1 MTDEQCWQIIDLTRA
16 AAGGDVHA
24 QAALIAR
31 QLATR
36 PPAEIVAFKR
46 WVLTRMA
53 EANRTDV
60 FTAVNWID
68 AANGFPEVS
77 GDGWEYHRAWLVGLG
92 HRDFAAVL
100 ADPDVLADYFTNI
113 EDFFGGEAIQLA
125 AHYAYERATGS
136 RECPD
141 EMYEPSAVESFPAAV
156 PEPEYERERLMVR
169 FPKLVRKFG
178 PPQFV

>member
-16 AAGGDVHA
+16 ASAGDIHA
-24 QAALIAR
+24 QAELIAR

-36 PPAEIVAFKR
+36 SPDEIVAFQR

-68 AANGFPEVS
+68 AANGFPDVS

-92 HRDFAAVL
+92 RRDFAAVL
-100 ADPDVLADYFTNI
+100 ADPDVLADHFRDL
-113 EDFFGGEAIQLA
+113 EDFLGGEAIQLA
-125 AHYAYERATGS
+125 AHYAYERSTGT
-136 RECPD
+136 RDYPD
-141 EMYEPSAVESFPAAV
+141 EMYEPSAVESFPAAA
-156 PEPEYERERLMVR
+156 PAPEYSQERLMGQY
-169 FPKLVRKFG
+169 PKLAQKFG
-178 PPQFV
+178 PPQFR